1 MKKIKMMKKNKRTDM
16 DNMTKE
22 GRANTRYPK
31 RNRSAENY
39 SDYMLYQTTC
49 EPSDP
54 KTLEEAMKR
63 DDSTQWKEAMKVE
76 PIKPINPINGKK

>member
-1 MKKIKMMKKNKRTDM
+1 MKKIKMMKKNKCTDM
-16 DNMTKE
+16 DYMTKE

-31 RNRSAENY
+31 RNRSVLDIQKETEAENY

-63 DDSTQWKEAMKVE
+63 DDSTQ
-76 PIKPINPINGKK
+76 